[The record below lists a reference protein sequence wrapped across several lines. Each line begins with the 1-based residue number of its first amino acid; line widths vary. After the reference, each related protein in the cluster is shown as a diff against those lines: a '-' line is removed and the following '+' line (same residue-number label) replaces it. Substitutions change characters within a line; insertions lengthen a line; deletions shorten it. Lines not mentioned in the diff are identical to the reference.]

1 MLAIFCR
8 GLPETILRGLCTD
21 GSHRPRWRP
30 KNKGSSPLPTLIHL
44 LLPLNVQLAHDRNQ
58 LVLSPWWV
66 LKERLIFIVYHCA
79 LFGLPWRLRSIC
91 LQCGRPRFDP
101 WVGKIPWRR
110 KQQPTPVLLPG
121 KSHGWRS
128 LVGYSPW
135 GCKESDTTEPV
146 HSLTHFV
153 HYLNFTMCTCHPYS
167 KNYKTTLAL
176 NERKKWERPSW
187 AGAGNVVSSEG
198 SNR

>member
-8 GLPETILRGLCTD
+8 ELPKTILRGLCTD

-79 LFGLPWRLRSIC
+79 LFGLPWWLRSIC
-91 LQCGRPRFDP
+91 LH
-101 WVGKIPWRR
+101 VNLGKIHPHFLRVACNLNTSTYEGLSGTKHGDESFTTISHW
-110 KQQPTPVLLPG
+110 VL
-121 KSHGWRS
+121 
-128 LVGYSPW
+128 
-135 GCKESDTTEPV
+135 
-146 HSLTHFV
+146 
-153 HYLNFTMCTCHPYS
+153 
-167 KNYKTTLAL
+167 KTKLQ
-176 NERKKWERPSW
+176 
-187 AGAGNVVSSEG
+187 EG
-198 SNR
+198 IMIIFIS